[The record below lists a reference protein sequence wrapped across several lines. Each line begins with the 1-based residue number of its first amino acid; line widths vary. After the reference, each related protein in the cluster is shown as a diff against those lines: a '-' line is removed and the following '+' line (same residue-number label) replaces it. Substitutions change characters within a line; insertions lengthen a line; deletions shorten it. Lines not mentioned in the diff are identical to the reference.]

1 MSHKVL
7 LKLGAGNLHE
17 GFQHISAV
25 LEKDGHIIAQVQ
37 GSLPCNPELQSL
49 YYRWQFS
56 YAAYYEPVQSIVR
69 GQYAEIEIE
78 DTGIE
83 GFSEN
88 TFQETYTQL
97 QQCMWEWLESPSF
110 SKISNQLRLKFQE
123 DDEIA
128 IIIETQNEFVHR
140 LPWHFWSL
148 LQDFRK
154 TEVAFSLETYQHQ
167 RVEVN
172 RSQPRILAV
181 FGDSTG
187 IDLAEDAK
195 FIRQLHAEFVFL
207 DQPSPLELSRQLDD
221 PRGWD
226 LLFFAG
232 HGSDDGNGTIQLN
245 PTESLTLMELSH
257 ALASAIAH
265 GLQLAI
271 FNSCSGLSLAT
282 DLAALNMPTVIV
294 MREAIPNRIAQNFLR
309 DFLKNFAQDK
319 PLLTAVRNARQQL
332 QVLERDF
339 PCATWLPVVFWN
351 PSVAMPTWQSFQ
363 RKSLQPQ
370 SSDRIWQVAAV
381 VTLLTSVGIWIMRA
395 QGYLEP
401 IELTTYDAVLNNKWV
416 AEAPDPR
423 ILVVGVNEE
432 DFRKLGQ
439 SNPLDDRTIA
449 QAIQNLHRHQPRA
462 IGLDI
467 YRDRAYGK
475 GQTELLPALQYSEVI
490 SSCKM
495 PGTKRQEFPV
505 VSAPANVAAKNVG
518 FTNFSVDRDGVL
530 RRQLLGMSVLDR
542 QCDSDHALSMRLALK
557 YFGVA
562 EAEELENG
570 NVLIGQREL
579 KVLDG
584 RSGGYRSPESQENL
598 RGYQIMLNYRHNATV
613 AQQVSLDD
621 VLSDR
626 VPANIIQGKVI
637 LIGYVAASTGDVSR
651 PAYRARSDEL
661 AGVMIH
667 AHMVSNI
674 LSHVV
679 DGRPLITMWS
689 DLAEQGW
696 ILLWSSIG
704 GIISWRLRG
713 AGFWLVGGAAT
724 MTLGMIYVC
733 CFNLGAV
740 WTPVVPAELGL
751 ISTSL
756 VVAGWRQFRYN

>member
-1 MSHKVL
+1 MSNKVL

-17 GFQHISAV
+17 GFQHISSV
-25 LEKDGHIIAQVQ
+25 LEKDGRIIAQVQ
-37 GSLPCNPELQSL
+37 GSLPPNPELQSL

-56 YAAYYEPVQSIVR
+56 YAAYYETAQSIVR
-69 GQYAEIEIE
+69 GEHPPIEIE

-97 QQCMWEWLESPSF
+97 QQCMFEWLESPSF

-128 IIIETQNEFVHR
+128 IIIETQNEFIHC

-154 TEVAFSLETYQHQ
+154 NEVAFSLETYQSQ
-167 RVEVN
+167 TVVAN

-245 PTESLTLMELSH
+245 PTESLTMGELSH
-257 ALASAIAH
+257 ALESAIAH

-271 FNSCSGLSLAT
+271 FNSCSGLSLGT

-309 DFLKNFAQDK
+309 DFLKNFAQGK

-351 PSVAMPTWQSFQ
+351 PSVTMPTWQSFQ
-363 RKSLQPQ
+363 RKSFQPQ
-370 SSDRIWQVAAV
+370 SSDRIWQVATV
-381 VTLLTSVGIWIMRA
+381 VTLLTSVGIWTMRA

-401 IELTTYDAVLNNKWV
+401 IELAAYDVVLNNRWMK
-416 AEAPDPR
+416 ETSDPR

-439 SNPLDDRTIA
+439 SNPLNDRTIA
-449 QAIQNLHRHQPRA
+449 QAIQNLRRHQPRA

-467 YRDRAYGK
+467 YRDRAYGA
-475 GQTELLPALQYSEVI
+475 GQAELLPALQQSEVI

-495 PGTKRQEFPV
+495 PGTNRQDFPV
-505 VSAPANVAAKNVG
+505 VSAPANVASKNVG

-530 RRQLLGMSVLDR
+530 RRQLLGMSVLDQ

-557 YFGVA
+557 YLGVS

-570 NVLIGQREL
+570 NVLIDKHEL
-579 KVLDG
+579 KVL
-584 RSGGYRSPESQENL
+584 SGSGSYRSPESQANL
-598 RGYQIMLNYRHNATV
+598 RGYQIMLNYRHNAAV

-621 VLSDR
+621 VLNDR
-626 VPANIIQGKVI
+626 VPANIIQDKII
-637 LIGYVAASTGDVSR
+637 LIGYVAASTGDVSH
-651 PAYRARSDEL
+651 PAYRATGDEL

-674 LSHVV
+674 LSHVI
-679 DGRPLITMWS
+679 DGRPLITVWWS
-689 DLAEQGW
+689 LAEQGW

-704 GIISWRLRG
+704 GILGWQLRG
-713 AGFWLVGGAAT
+713 AGFWLVGGAAA
-724 MTLGMIYVC
+724 MTLGMIYVG

-740 WTPVVPAELGL
+740 WTPVVPAGLGL

-756 VVAGWRQFRYN
+756 VVAGWRKFRYN